1 MALPNL
7 SGSNIQDTFQRVIHT
22 DGTNVFDGTGSTMP
36 LRFEGNNVYVP
47 GILIADSYI
56 VTQSIT
62 SITSGSVIFGNSAD
76 DKHVFT
82 GSIDNIGET
91 ATEHLFVKP
100 TSERGKPIA
109 IRDGTIY
116 FYSAS
121 SDDPKSLLY
130 GDNKE
135 KARIRAVPGSFNLS
149 FEVSGSTGYT
159 SSLYISESNS
169 IGFNTDD
176 PQVGFDVRSDEV
188 QFQQTNKRTGL
199 KINAEGNPESFNNV
213 AAASAT
219 GSEFVLNYSR
229 GTTVDANIINAIVGP
244 GTVAT
249 DSDAVQ
255 YFNNLDVRKQQNILL
270 KAEASG
276 LFSQAAVGDTL
287 GSIRW
292 IAASGSTSGGL
303 DNRVAGEAASI
314 KTVVSDVDNTGVT
327 ADMIFN
333 LPFSKEN
340 RAQQI
345 LLLDHTQ
352 QHQLTGSLNVSGNV
366 NATIDGGTF

>member
-62 SITSGSVIFGNSAD
+62 SVTSGSVRFGNSAD

-100 TSERGKPIA
+100 TSERGKPVA

-149 FEVSGSTGYT
+149 FDVSGSSGFT
-159 SSLYISESNS
+159 SSFYISESS
-169 IGFNTDD
+169 AVGINTDD
-176 PQVGFDVRSDEV
+176 PQAGFDVRADDV
-188 QFQQTNKRTGL
+188 QFQKKDQRVGL

-213 AAASAT
+213 AASSAT

-229 GTTVDANIINAIVGP
+229 GTTVNANIINTIVGP
-244 GTVAT
+244 GTVADDT
-249 DSDAVQ
+249 EAVA
-255 YFNNLDVRKQQNILL
+255 YFNNLREPERQNILL
-270 KAEASG
+270 KAEAVG
-276 LFSQAAVGDTL
+276 LFAPAIVGDTL

-303 DNRVAGEAASI
+303 NDRVAGEAASI

-345 LLLDHTQ
+345 LLLDHTL
-352 QHQLTGSLNVSGNV
+352 QHQLTGSLNITGNV